1 VTRCIRHLLLTAG
14 ACALLASSGASIA
27 SAMPAAVPGQPPRG
41 HTRLGIGSV
50 DPTVFDQLTGHHHDV
65 WLQFAMLG
73 GSWVRWNGIARDI
86 NQAAQ
91 QDRIALITLSA
102 TRESDRAELSPQAL
116 ATGVDDDVFIS
127 YSRQANASGRVVWF
141 RPMQEMNASFMSYCA
156 FNANGTRR
164 PAAYSAWN
172 YRRAY
177 RRIAIILRG
186 GTSAQ
191 IDAGLAAAALRPL
204 QATLADPGIP
214 RSGKVAMVWNPQG
227 AGTPNVR
234 GNQPSNYYPGRGYV
248 DYVADDLYEQGGHAY
263 WRGMQPLYNY
273 GKPFILGE
281 WAPWGNDDPRF
292 VSQVLTWV
300 KTHPRTAALVY
311 YQFSSPNFQL
321 QAKPQSLRMYRW
333 LARRAVFQ
341 TTP

>member
-1 VTRCIRHLLLTAG
+1 MTRCIRHILLAAG
-14 ACALLASSGASIA
+14 AGALLASAGASVA
-27 SAMPAAVPGQPPRG
+27 SAMPAPGQPPKG

-50 DPTVFDQLTGHHHDV
+50 NPTVFDQLTGHHHDV

-73 GSWVRWNGIARDI
+73 GSWVRWNGIAKDI

-102 TRESDRAELSPQAL
+102 TRESDRAELSPGAL
-116 ATGVDDDVFIS
+116 VSGIADDVLLS
-127 YSRQANASGRVVWF
+127 YSRQANASGQVVWF

-164 PAAYSAWN
+164 AAAYSAWN

-191 IDAGLAAAALRPL
+191 INARLAAAALPRL
-204 QATLADPGIP
+204 QAPLPDPGIAP
-214 RSGKVAMVWNPQG
+214 SGKVAMVWNPQG
-227 AGTPNVR
+227 AGSPNVR
-234 GNQPSNYYPGRGYV
+234 GNQPRNYYPGSRYV
-248 DYVADDLYEQGGHAY
+248 DYVADDLYEQYGRAY
-263 WRGMQPLYNY
+263 WKGMQPLYNY
-273 GKPFILGE
+273 GKPYILGE

-292 VSQVLTWV
+292 VSQVLSWV
-300 KTHPRTAALVY
+300 RTHPRTAALVY

-321 QAKPQSLRMYRW
+321 QTKPRSLRMYRA
-333 LARRAVFQ
+333 LARNAVFQ
-341 TTP
+341 TTL